1 MYLSEHYG
9 WDTCGLRRV
18 TIRPHGFSSIRTGYK
33 GGELVTKSLNFSG
46 STLFLNYS
54 TSAVG
59 SISVEIQDMD
69 GHSLDGFNLGDMAPM
84 FGDELDAHVLWKSS
98 TNLSQ
103 LNGKPIRIKFQLK
116 DADLYSLR
124 FGDS

>member
-1 MYLSEHYG
+1 
-9 WDTCGLRRV
+9 
-18 TIRPHGFSSIRTGYK
+18 
-33 GGELVTKSLNFSG
+33 
-46 STLFLNYS
+46 
-54 TSAVG
+54 
-59 SISVEIQDMD
+59 MD

-84 FGDELDAHVLWKSS
+84 FGDELDAPVLWKSS